1 MVIYTRNVFLID
13 LPRRPMGRQVVFET
27 VFICN
32 DLFHAGISRSD
43 LRPRVCVEA
52 HRIPL

>member
-27 VFICN
+27 VFIATTYSMLEFPGPIC
-32 DLFHAGISRSD
+32 DLGS
-43 LRPRVCVEA
+43 V
-52 HRIPL
+52 